1 MTIILG
7 MIASLLAVGALAYA
21 LAKMKTQAAAQS
33 LRITLGVVGVIAGAL
48 LTVRGLAVI
57 GVPLAGAAL
66 GLLGVALRGGAAP
79 GGAAGDRGGSRPERT
94 GRMSRRDAARM
105 LGVAETADETEINAA
120 YKALM
125 KKVHPDAGGNDAL
138 AAQVQEARDVLLGKR

>member
-79 GGAAGDRGGSRPERT
+79 GGASGDRGGSRPERT